1 MEKYDTSI
9 MIIPAVIL
17 VCLKWFY
24 CKKIFIKNLI
34 LISGACVY
42 RHNYTYIRDWS
53 RTQETN
59 LSTAKQA
66 NADVWGGGGIVLI
79 AVILI
84 NWNRLVLT
92 R

>member
-24 CKKIFIKNLI
+24 CKKKYFIINLI

-42 RHNYTYIRDWS
+42 RHTYTYIRDWS

-66 NADVWGGGGIVLI
+66 NADVWGGGGDCVNCGYLNK
-79 AVILI
+79 LE
-84 NWNRLVLT
+84 
-92 R
+92 